1 MSHDPAQIVAPQIG
15 ALSRSGSKLQRNE
28 GTPKVS
34 FTDSLDR
41 ETARGLLKFTAH
53 ATRRLAARNITL
65 SAEGLARLERAT
77 QLAAGRGSRDALLM
91 MGNLGLIVNVKNRAV
106 LTALDLKRTSDR
118 IVTNIDSTVV
128 VQK

>member
-1 MSHDPAQIVAPQIG
+1 MSHDAAQIIPSQIG
-15 ALSRSGSKLQRNE
+15 ALSRSSSQHQRKE
-28 GTPKVS
+28 GTPEVS
-34 FTDSLDR
+34 FADSLDR

-53 ATRRLAARNITL
+53 AARRLAARNITL
-65 SAEGLARLERAT
+65 SADDLGRIERAT

-91 MGNLGLIVNVKNRAV
+91 MDNLGLIVNVKNRAV
-106 LTALDLKRTSDR
+106 LTALDLKQIRDG